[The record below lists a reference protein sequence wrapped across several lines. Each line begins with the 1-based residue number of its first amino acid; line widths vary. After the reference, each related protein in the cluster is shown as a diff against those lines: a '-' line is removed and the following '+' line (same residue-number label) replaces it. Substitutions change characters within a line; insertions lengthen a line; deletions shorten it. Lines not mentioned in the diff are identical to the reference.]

1 MMLDV
6 DLPEIEDLKQTKLV
20 KTDAGN
26 LKEKK
31 KTQAE
36 LRSEYATLVFG
47 LAIFIVSHTFN
58 VSPAIQKVLI
68 SGYTQNVPIRKET

>member
-1 MMLDV
+1 MLLDV
-6 DLPEIEDLKQTKLV
+6 DLHEIEDLKQTKLI

-36 LRSEYATLVFG
+36 MRGEYSTLVFG
-47 LAIFIVSHTFN
+47 LAVFIVSHTFN
-58 VSPAIQKVLI
+58 VSPAIKKILI
-68 SGYTQNVPIRKET
+68 SGVI